1 MKQSYQSV
9 LETVKEVFENRPQ
22 VNSVDDGQE
31 LEVDI
36 TKDNLWP
43 RVFIKTID
51 SDFNGR
57 WEYNFEIL
65 CLDRVNNDFSNI
77 TDVMSLTKSIIE
89 DAISQLNFLDIINPV
104 GITVTPFYNF
114 QDSQSSGWEFPVTVF
129 TTKGLECF
137 DAVP

>member
-9 LETVKEVFENRPQ
+9 LETVKEVFESRPQ
-22 VNSVDDGQE
+22 VNSVDDGRD

-36 TKDNLWP
+36 KKKNLWP

-51 SDFNGR
+51 SEFNGR

-65 CLDRVNNDFSNI
+65 CLDRVNNDFSNLD
-77 TDVMSLTKSIIE
+77 DVMSLTKSIIE
-89 DAISQLNFLDIINPV
+89 DGISQLNFLNIINPV
-104 GITVTPFYNF
+104 GITVSPLYAF
-114 QDSQSSGWEFPVTVF
+114 QDAESSGWTFPVTVF
-129 TTKGLECF
+129 TEKGLECF

>member
-9 LETVKEVFENRPQ
+9 LETVSEVFASRPQ
-22 VNSVDDGQE
+22 VASVDNGRD

-36 TKDNLWP
+36 KKNNLWP
-43 RVFIKTID
+43 RVFIKTVD

-77 TDVMSLTKSIIE
+77 LDVMSLTHSIIE
-89 DAISQLNFLDIINPV
+89 DGISQLSYLNIIDPV
-104 GITVTPFYNF
+104 GIVISPVYAF
-114 QDSQSSGWEFPVTVF
+114 QDAESSGWTFPVTVF
-129 TTKGLECF
+129 TEKGLECF
-137 DAVP
+137 NAVP